1 MLTHPPATAVKFTPL
16 HEVTRNQVVEAGC
29 PIELQ
34 CEVSEPS
41 AQVYWHKD
49 GEVLLPQREYEF
61 QTQERLRAL
70 LIKAAQAKHS
80 GLYSCAAAEDN
91 IDFKVDVA
99 GDIFELCQSH

>member
-1 MLTHPPATAVKFTPL
+1 MFTHPPATPVKFTPL

-34 CEVSEPS
+34 CEVSQAS

-49 GEVLLPQREYEF
+49 GEVLLAQREYEF
-61 QTQERLRAL
+61 QTQEKLRAL
-70 LIKAAQAKHS
+70 LIKSAQVKHS
-80 GLYSCAAAEDN
+80 GVYSCAAAEDN